1 MPRKKDPP
9 DHKEGYT
16 ICVKCKCY
24 RHNHDEYEVVNSL
37 RMYTCIF
44 CCKRNK
50 KLKELIMKEK
60 EEEKPIENKLENLIL
75 EKPKE
80 PETKEPEPKEE
91 EPKEE
96 EPIEEVKVKPNI
108 TTIIYTK
115 CVNNPNMLHLLNDV
129 VVSNIDLFNLQNGY
143 TIEEKIIE
151 LIKEEYDQL
160 GVYEK
165 PIYTFNKKK
174 QIIFIK
180 GKLWNKISIDDDN
193 IIKGI
198 IDETIIKKIK
208 DRCIKRNVE
217 LNLSYDLDDIYDKLL
232 EMGDISME

>member
-9 DHKEGYT
+9 DHIEGYT
-16 ICVKCKCY
+16 ICVKCKSY
-24 RHNHDEYEVVNSL
+24 RHNHDEYEVVNSV
-37 RMYTCIF
+37 RMYTCIY

-50 KLKELIMKEK
+50 KLKQLIMKEK
-60 EEEKPIENKLENLIL
+60 EEEKPVENKLENLIVEEK

-80 PETKEPEPKEE
+80 KIIETKEPEP
-91 EPKEE
+91 EPEP
-96 EPIEEVKVKPNI
+96 EPIEPEKVKPNI

-160 GVYEK
+160 GVFEK

-174 QIIFIK
+174 TNYIYQRK
-180 GKLWNKISIDDDN
+180 
-193 IIKGI
+193 
-198 IDETIIKKIK
+198 T
-208 DRCIKRNVE
+208 VE
-217 LNLSYDLDDIYDKLL
+217 
-232 EMGDISME
+232 

>member
-1 MPRKKDPP
+1 MPRKKEPP
-9 DHKEGYT
+9 DHIQGYT
-16 ICVKCKCY
+16 ICTKCKSY
-24 RHNHDEYEVVNSL
+24 RHNDDEYEVMRDL
-37 RMYTCIF
+37 RMNICIY
-44 CCKRNK
+44 CSKRNK
-50 KLKELIMKEK
+50 KLKQLIMKEK
-60 EEEKPIENKLENLIL
+60 EEDKPIENKLENLIVEEK

-80 PETKEPEPKEE
+80 KIIETKEE

-96 EPIEEVKVKPNI
+96 EPIEPEKVKPNI

-193 IIKGI
+193 IIQGI

-217 LNLSYDLDDIYDKLL
+217 LNLSYDIDVIYDKLL
-232 EMGDISME
+232 EI